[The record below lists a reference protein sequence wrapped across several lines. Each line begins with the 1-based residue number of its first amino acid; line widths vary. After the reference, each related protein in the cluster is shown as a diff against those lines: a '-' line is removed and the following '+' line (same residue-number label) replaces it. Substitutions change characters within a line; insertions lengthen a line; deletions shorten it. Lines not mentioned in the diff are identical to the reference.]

1 MKTRITEMLK
11 IEHPI
16 FQGGMAWLGTAK
28 LAAAVSEA
36 GGLGIIGAGN
46 MEPDMLRNT
55 IREAKSLTDKPIG
68 VNIYLLSEHYEEN
81 FIVAIEEKVKVVTT
95 GAGNPGKYVQML
107 KDAGIFFIPVVASDS
122 LAVRMEKLGA
132 DALIA
137 EGMEAGGH
145 IGEVTTFALVPQI
158 VDAVNIPV
166 VAAGGIADGRGLL
179 AALSL
184 GAEGVQIGTRFVA
197 SEECEAADIYK
208 EMVVKAGLR
217 GTAVTGRITGHPVRV
232 LKNKLA
238 KQMVKMEK
246 EGKVTVEDFERLGVG
261 ALRKAF
267 FGDKDEGSFMAGQIA
282 GLVKDIKPVREII
295 RNIVDEATNL
305 YKKLEDKI

>member
-1 MKTRITEMLK
+1 MKTKITEMLK
-11 IEHPI
+11 IKYPI

-46 MEPDMLRNT
+46 MEPDMLRDT
-55 IREAKSLTDKPIG
+55 IRKAKSLTDKPIG
-68 VNIYLLSEHYEEN
+68 VNIYLLSEHYEKN
-81 FIVAIEEKVKVVTT
+81 MMVAIEEKVQVVTT
-95 GAGNPGKYVQML
+95 GAGNPGKFVKKL

-122 LAVRMEKLGA
+122 LAKRMEKLGA

-145 IGEVTTFALVPQI
+145 IGEVTTFALTPQI
-158 VDAVNIPV
+158 VDSVNIPV
-166 VAAGGIADGRGLL
+166 VAAGGIGDGRGLL

-184 GAEGVQIGTRFVA
+184 GAEGVQVGTRFVA
-197 SEECEAADIYK
+197 SEECEASEIYK
-208 EMVVKAGLR
+208 GMVVNAGLR
-217 GTAVTGRITGHPVRV
+217 GTAVTGTITGHPVRV

-238 KQMVKMEK
+238 KTMVKLEK
-246 EGKVTVEDFERLGVG
+246 EGNVAPEDFEKLGVG

-282 GLVKDIKPVREII
+282 GLIKEVKPVKEII
-295 RNIVDEATNL
+295 ESMVEEAEKV
-305 YKKLEDKI
+305 YKGLEDKI

>member
-1 MKTRITEMLK
+1 MKTRLTEMLK
-11 IEHPI
+11 IDYPI

-46 MEPDMLRNT
+46 MEPDMLRAT
-55 IREAKSLTDKPIG
+55 IRKAKSLTTKPIG

-81 FIVAIEEKVKVVTT
+81 FMVAIEEQVQVVTT
-95 GAGNPGKYVQML
+95 GAGNPGKFVQKL

-145 IGEVTTFALVPQI
+145 IGEVTTMALVPQI
-158 VDAVNIPV
+158 VDAVKIPV
-166 VAAGGIADGRGLL
+166 IAAGGIADGRGLV

-197 SEECEAADIYK
+197 SEECEASDIYK
-208 EMVVKAGLR
+208 QLVIKAGVR

-232 LKNKLA
+232 LKNRLA
-238 KQMVKMEK
+238 KLMVKLEK
-246 EGKVTVEDFERLGVG
+246 ERKTKPEDFEKLGVG

-267 FGDKDEGSFMAGQIA
+267 FGDRDNGSFMAGQIA
-282 GLVKDIKPVREII
+282 GLVKDVKPVKEILES
-295 RNIVDEATNL
+295 IVGQAKEI
-305 YKKLEDKI
+305 YKSLEDKI

>member
-1 MKTRITEMLK
+1 MKTKITEMLNIK
-11 IEHPI
+11 YPV

-46 MEPDMLRNT
+46 MEPKMLRET
-55 IREAKSLTDKPIG
+55 IRKAKSLTDKPIG
-68 VNIYLLSEHYEEN
+68 VNIYLLSEHYGEN
-81 FIVAIEEKVKVVTT
+81 FMVAIEEKVQVVTS
-95 GAGNPGKYVQML
+95 GAGNPGKYVKKL

-122 LAVRMEKLGA
+122 LAKRMEKLGA

-145 IGEVTTFALVPQI
+145 IGEVTTFSLVPQI

-166 VAAGGIADGRGLL
+166 VAAGGIGDGRGLL
-179 AALSL
+179 ATLSL

-197 SEECEAADIYK
+197 SEECEASEIYK

-217 GTAVTGRITGHPVRV
+217 GTAVTGTVTGHPVRV

-238 KQMVKMEK
+238 KTMVKLEK
-246 EGKVTVEDFERLGVG
+246 EGKATTEDFERLGVG

-267 FGDKDEGSFMAGQIA
+267 FGDKEEGSFMAGQIA
-282 GLVKDIKPVREII
+282 GLIKDIRPVKDIIE
-295 RNIVDEATNL
+295 NIVSNAKKMYKNLEA
-305 YKKLEDKI
+305 KI